1 MWALLPALFMGWALG
16 ANDAANV
23 CGLAITTGALRYWRA
38 LILTSLFVTL
48 GAFLSGAKGM
58 GTYSALATHG
68 LGGAF
73 VVALAAGL
81 TVTAMTWRGLPVST
95 SQAAVGAI
103 VGVALAAGKPVD
115 WGVFGRIA
123 LSWVSSPL
131 GALAIAFLLQMAL
144 SSLLPRLPLGL
155 EVLDRVA
162 RLGLLFISVWGAYAL
177 GANNVANVV
186 GVFVGAGLLP
196 ADLAGLVGGAAIA
209 LGVLTY
215 SRPVIE
221 TVGQKLVQVGTWP
234 ALVALVA
241 QAAILQIFTAVG
253 VPVSSSQAVVGAVV
267 GVGLTKGVAAV
278 NLRRVGGIVAGWV
291 LTPTAAGVLGFLLW
305 LGLGRFF
312 P

>member
-23 CGLAITTGALRYWRA
+23 CGLAITVGAISYRRA
-38 LILTSLFVTL
+38 LILTSLFVIL
-48 GAFLSGAKGM
+48 GAFLSGAAAM
-58 GTYSALATHG
+58 GTYGALASHE

-103 VGVALAAGKPVD
+103 VGVALAAGRPVD
-115 WGVFGRIA
+115 WSVFGRIVV
-123 LSWVSSPL
+123 SWVSSPL
-131 GALAIAFLLQMAL
+131 GALLIAFVLQLAL
-144 SSLLPRLPLGL
+144 SAILPRLPFSLTA
-155 EVLDRVA
+155 LDRGA
-162 RLGLLFISVWGAYAL
+162 RWALILISVWGAYAL

-186 GVFVGAGLLP
+186 GVFVGAGLLTP
-196 ADLAGLVGGAAIA
+196 ALAGLVGGASIA

-215 SRPVIE
+215 ARPVIE
-221 TVGQKLVQVGTWP
+221 TVGQKLVQIGTWP
-234 ALVALVA
+234 ALVALA
-241 QAAILQIFTAVG
+241 SQAAVLQIFTALG

-267 GVGLTKGVAAV
+267 GVGLTKGVTAV
-278 NLRRVGGIVAGWV
+278 NFRQVLSILAGWV
-291 LTPTAAGVLGFLLW
+291 LTPTISGLLGFLLW

-312 P
+312 L

>member
-23 CGLAITTGALRYWRA
+23 CGLAITTGAMRYWRA
-38 LILTSLFVTL
+38 LVLTALCVVW

-58 GTYSALATHG
+58 GTYGALASHG
-68 LGGAF
+68 VSSAF

-81 TVTAMTWRGLPVST
+81 TVTAMTWKGLPVST
-95 SQAAVGAI
+95 SQAVVGAI

-115 WGVFGRIA
+115 WSVFARIA
-123 LSWVSSPL
+123 VSWFSSPL
-131 GALAIAFLLQMAL
+131 GALLIALVLQVAL
-144 SSLLPRLPLGL
+144 SFFLPRLSLSI
-155 EVLDRVA
+155 EVLDRIA
-162 RLGLLFISVWGAYAL
+162 RLGLLLISIWGAYAL

-186 GVFVGAGLLP
+186 GVFVGAGLLST
-196 ADLAGLVGGAAIA
+196 DLAGLVGGAAIA

-241 QAAILQIFTAVG
+241 QAAVLQTFTAVG

-267 GVGLTKGVAAV
+267 GVGLTKGVSAV

-291 LTPTAAGVLGFLLW
+291 FTPTAAGVLGFLLW
-305 LGLGRFF
+305 QGLGRFLG
-312 P
+312 

>member
-23 CGLAITTGALRYWRA
+23 CGLAITTGALRYRWA
-38 LILTSLFVTL
+38 LILTGMFVTL

-58 GTYSALATHG
+58 GTYSALAAHG

-81 TVTAMTWRGLPVST
+81 TVTAMTWKGLPVST

-115 WGVFGRIA
+115 WSVFARIA
-123 LSWVSSPL
+123 ISWVSSPL
-131 GALAIAFLLQMAL
+131 GALLIAFVLHAVVGFLL
-144 SSLLPRLPLGL
+144 SHLPLSL

-162 RLGLLFISVWGAYAL
+162 RLGLVLISLWGAYAL

-186 GVFVGAGLLP
+186 GVFVGAKVLP
-196 ADLAGLVGGAAIA
+196 AHLAGLLGGAAIA

-215 SRPVIE
+215 ARPVIE
-221 TVGQKLVQVGTWP
+221 TVGQRLVQVGTWP
-234 ALVALVA
+234 ALVALGA
-241 QAAILQIFTAVG
+241 QAAVLQIFTAVG

-267 GVGLTKGVAAV
+267 GVGLAKGVSAV

-291 LTPTAAGVLGFLLW
+291 VTPAVAGALGFLLW
-305 LGLGRFF
+305 LGLGRFLG
-312 P
+312 